1 VLGVGHFGFGRLRPR
16 GVLTATLIIS
26 SIVLAACNSA
36 TLSGGD
42 HGDANVLDKSAPWIF
57 HPAIQNKQVPT
68 SPWPR
73 EMRRPRSTPAARAPR
88 DAGAAPSRSLLAFGN
103 GFQVNFE
110 NTPVA
115 TVAKVVLG
123 DIIGVGYTIDPR
135 VQGTVNLA
143 SVRAIPESD
152 ILYVLENALRLS
164 GTALARDTAGYRL
177 VPLGDAVGTSN
188 VDPAGS
194 APEPGY
200 GLSVVPLQFVSAQTR
215 PKLLDSFALRPGT
228 VRADR
233 GRNVLLI
240 QGTPWR

>member
-1 VLGVGHFGFGRLRPR
+1 V
-16 GVLTATLIIS
+16 
-26 SIVLAACNSA
+26 
-36 TLSGGD
+36 
-42 HGDANVLDKSAPWIF
+42 
-57 HPAIQNKQVPT
+57 
-68 SPWPR
+68 
-73 EMRRPRSTPAARAPR
+73 AARNAQAAIYTGSPGTE
-88 DAGAAPSRSLLAFGN
+88 DAGAAPSRSLLAVGN

-123 DIIGVGYTIDPR
+123 DITGVGYTIDPR

-177 VPLGDAVGTSN
+177 VPLGDAAGTGN
-188 VDPAGS
+188 VDPTGC

-200 GLSVVPLQFVSAQTR
+200 GISAVPLQFVSAQTL
-215 PKLLDSFALRPGT
+215 PKLLDSFALRRDGA
-228 VRADR
+228 R
-233 GRNVLLI
+233 
-240 QGTPWR
+240 

>member
-1 VLGVGHFGFGRLRPR
+1 V
-16 GVLTATLIIS
+16 
-26 SIVLAACNSA
+26 
-36 TLSGGD
+36 
-42 HGDANVLDKSAPWIF
+42 
-57 HPAIQNKQVPT
+57 
-68 SPWPR
+68 
-73 EMRRPRSTPAARAPR
+73 AARNAQAAIYTGSPGTE
-88 DAGAAPSRSLLAFGN
+88 DAGAAPSRSLLAVGN

-110 NTPVA
+110 NAPVA

-123 DIIGVGYTIDPR
+123 DIIGVGYTIDRR

-177 VPLGDAVGTSN
+177 VPLGDAVGTGN
-188 VDPAGS
+188 VDPTGS

-200 GLSVVPLQFVSAQTR
+200 GVSVVPLQFVSVQTL

-228 VRADR
+228 VRADP